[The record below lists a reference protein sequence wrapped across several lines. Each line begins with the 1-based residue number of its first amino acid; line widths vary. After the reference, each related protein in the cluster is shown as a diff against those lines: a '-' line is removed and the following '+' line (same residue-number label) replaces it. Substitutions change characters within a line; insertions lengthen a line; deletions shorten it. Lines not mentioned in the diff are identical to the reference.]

1 MAIID
6 TFLFYFLFASAILVY
21 GGGMI
26 SVAEKS
32 LSKEN
37 LAINII
43 ESFSCVS
50 ATVALAFLIIRFLL
64 LPLGIMDLYPLV
76 ALLIFVTLGVF
87 FDMIVQVT
95 ARKSGADFA
104 FPYLVIILSLSEG
117 GDIVGCLMTSVAAL
131 ASYYVLIAVLRALN
145 GRNAMIKNNDA
156 FKQWLRAFACMVVL
170 IFALYSLDISWLNVV
185 LGK

>member
-6 TFLFYFLFASAILVY
+6 TFLFYILFASAVLVY

-37 LAINII
+37 FAISIM
-43 ESFSCVS
+43 ESLSCVS
-50 ATVALAFLIIRFLL
+50 ATVALTFLIIRFLL
-64 LPLGIMDLYPLV
+64 SPLGIMDLYPLV
-76 ALLIFVTLGVF
+76 ALLIFVAMGVF
-87 FDMIVQVT
+87 FEMIVQVT
-95 ARKSGADFA
+95 ASKSGADFA
-104 FPYLVIILSLSEG
+104 FPYLVIILSLGEG
-117 GDIVGCLMTSVAAL
+117 RDIVGCLMTSVAAL
-131 ASYYVLIAVLRALN
+131 ASYYALVPILRALN

-156 FKQWLRAFACMVVL
+156 FKQRLRTFTCMVVL